1 MSRKNS
7 SRSGCKDVFHA
18 FLVKNAT
25 YDNPLE
31 IPCLKIELRKPQKLI
46 AFQRQYTVAI
56 MMHGYIFTRMI
67 PLLKDYGIDLIPISL
82 SSKNSKVLYLPILVS
97 IVICRW

>member
-46 AFQRQYTVAI
+46 AFSKAI
-56 MMHGYIFTRMI
+56 H
-67 PLLKDYGIDLIPISL
+67 
-82 SSKNSKVLYLPILVS
+82 SSD
-97 IVICRW
+97 